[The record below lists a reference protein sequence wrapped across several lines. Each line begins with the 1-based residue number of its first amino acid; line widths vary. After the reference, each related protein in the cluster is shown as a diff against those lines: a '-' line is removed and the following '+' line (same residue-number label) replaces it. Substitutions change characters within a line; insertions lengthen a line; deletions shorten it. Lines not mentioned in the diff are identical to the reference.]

1 MRRVVAASLLVLF
14 FAVPIAMAGVRPAE
28 NPVPGQYL
36 VVLDDRVPNAHA
48 AAVSLAAQHGG
59 VVRHVYTVALRG
71 FSARMSPAA
80 AEALSHNPQVAWVEQ
95 DALVQIDQTQSGA
108 TWGLDRVDQRALP
121 LSTTYTYDQTGQPV
135 HAYVLDTGIRVS
147 HTEFGGRAVSGFD
160 VIDGDTADD
169 CNGHGTHVAATIG
182 GSTWG
187 VAKDV
192 TLVAVRVL
200 DCAGSGAI
208 SGIVAGIDWVTANAI
223 HPAVANMSLGG
234 SVSDALDLAV
244 KNSIAS
250 GIPYAVA
257 AGNGNRAGIA
267 RDACDYSP
275 SRVAEAITVSATDS
289 LDRKASFANYGDCVD
304 LFAPGVSITS
314 AWYTSDS
321 ATATI
326 SGTSMSSPHVAGA
339 AALYLET
346 NPTASAQ
353 QVRDAIFAAAT
364 KGIVTSA
371 NSVNNHLLYT
381 LAFGGVEPPPD
392 NLPPIAAF
400 THSTAGLTASFTST
414 STDSDGTLVSWNWSF
429 GDGATSIL
437 PSPSHTYGASGTYAV
452 TLTVTDDDGAT
463 AAVTHDVAVADAA
476 TITLTVTGR
485 IERKKAYADLLWA
498 GAVGTSVDIYR
509 NGTLTTTTA
518 NDGNYTDSLSK
529 LRGTFTYRVCIA
541 GTTAC
546 SNDASVT
553 F

>member
-1 MRRVVAASLLVLF
+1 MRRLFAASLLVLLF
-14 FAVPIAMAGVRPAE
+14 IVPVAMAGVRPADD
-28 NPVPGQYL
+28 PVPGQY
-36 VVLDDRVPNAHA
+36 VVVFNERVPNAHA
-48 AAVSLAAQHGG
+48 AAVALAAQHGG
-59 VVRHVYTVALRG
+59 VVRHVYAFALRG
-71 FSARMSPAA
+71 FAAHMSPTA
-80 AEALSHNPQVAWVEQ
+80 AEALSRNPQVAWVEQ
-95 DALVQIDQTQSGA
+95 DARVQIDATQSGA

-135 HAYVLDTGIRVS
+135 HAYVLDTGIRFS
-147 HTEFGGRAVSGFD
+147 HADFGGRALSGFD
-160 VIDGDTADD
+160 AVDGDLAED

-182 GSTWG
+182 GATWG
-187 VAKDV
+187 IAKDV

-200 DCAGSGAI
+200 DCGGSGTI
-208 SGIVAGIDWVTANAI
+208 SGIIAGIDWVTANAI

-234 SVSDALDLAV
+234 SISDALDLAV
-244 KNSIAS
+244 RNSIAS

-257 AGNGNRAGIA
+257 AGNGNRAGMA
-267 RDACDYSP
+267 RNACDYSP
-275 SRVAEAITVSATDS
+275 SRVLEAITVSATDS

-339 AALYLET
+339 AALYLEI
-346 NPTASAQ
+346 NPMATPQ
-353 QVRDAIFAAAT
+353 QVRDAIFDTAT

-392 NLPPIAAF
+392 NVPPTAAF
-400 THSTAGLTASFTST
+400 TYSTAGLTASFTST
-414 STDSDGTLVSWNWSF
+414 STDSDGTITSWNWSF

-437 PSPSHTYGASGTYAV
+437 PNPSHTYGASGTYAV
-452 TLTVTDDDGAT
+452 TLTVADDDAAT
-463 AAVTHDVAVADAA
+463 ATVTRDVAVADAA

-485 IERKKAYADLLWA
+485 IVRKKAYADLLWA

-509 NGTLTTTTA
+509 DGTLLTTTA
-518 NDGNYTDSLSK
+518 NDGNYTDSLAR
-529 LRGTFTYRVCIA
+529 LRGTFTYRVCVT

-546 SNDASVT
+546 SNEASVT